1 MHFSNNLMCLV
12 IQSCP
17 TLCNPIDYS
26 TPGSSV
32 HGLLQARI
40 LEWVA
45 CLPPGDLPNPGI
57 KPRSPSL
64 KADTL
69 PSEPPGKYKNTGV
82 SSLSLLQEIF
92 LTQDQKQVS
101 HIAGRFY
108 TSRATRK
115 ALLSCIKMYLYNKYI
130 NNKTTNSIKAN
141 E

>member
-1 MHFSNNLMCLV
+1 MLYLV

-82 SSLSLLQEIF
+82 SSLSLLQGNF
-92 LTQDQKQVS
+92 LTQELNCGLLYCS
-101 HIAGRFY
+101 RFF
-108 TSRATRK
+108 TS
-115 ALLSCIKMYLYNKYI
+115 
-130 NNKTTNSIKAN
+130 
-141 E
+141 